1 MSDFYSKPPRGST
14 VNPDHIFISI
24 KGDAKTSMTVTW
36 RTSVEVTSGYALV
49 REDGKAEAVK
59 YDAATGYFKS
69 DIDESNM
76 FWADMVNLKPGT
88 KYFYTVGNDEHRSE
102 EYFFTTEE
110 ENAESFKFMCVSDQ
124 QSGQPF
130 ELPDYSSFTKVL
142 NTVLKENP
150 DIKFILTAGDNTD
163 CGQHEVQ
170 WNGAFSGLK
179 GIVEHIPFMMTL
191 GNHDN
196 RGFADYKNGIGRY
209 YSEPAEFFGKQFRG
223 SYPFNGPKGWETE
236 NYSFNY
242 GNAHFNVI
250 GVNEPEK
257 VNDWLI
263 DDIGATDRV
272 WKFGSYHFPMY
283 YAGPE
288 LSNDDGFPMMREG
301 IEMLDVLFAGHEH
314 NFARTFPIKNEELF
328 DKPSQGTIH
337 YELGNSNSNPP
348 GTMSCHKVW
357 HAAHFP
363 CEEQI
368 STVAIVEVFKDKV
381 ILTSKIVEDGRVIDQ
396 CIIDKANDTIYP
408 IALAPI
414 FAKRTRTFY
423 KGTALGL
430 SERLQIPELKD
441 GVWYSPLAVVFTAIG
456 ADVKKEKGKVTLGI
470 YGKSATFTEGSSIAI
485 TNDGEVELSHSVY
498 RGENSQ
504 LYIPLDAV
512 ISCFNMKWAYSKRN
526 NYISIEHVDEAIP
539 MTKQP

>member
-1 MSDFYSKPPRGST
+1 MSEFKVKPARGST
-14 VNPDHIFISI
+14 QNPDHIFISI

-36 RTSVEVTSGYALV
+36 RTSVDVTSGYAIV
-49 REDGKAEAVK
+49 REDGKTDTVK
-59 YDAATGYFKS
+59 YEATTGYFKS

-88 KYFYTVGNDEHRSE
+88 KYFYTVGNDEFRSE

-124 QSGQPF
+124 QKGEPHD
-130 ELPDYSSFTKVL
+130 LPDYSYFTKVL
-142 NTVLKENP
+142 KTVLEENP

-179 GIVEHIPFMMTL
+179 GVVEYIPFMMTV

-196 RGFADYKNGIGRY
+196 RGFKDYKNHIGRY
-209 YSEPAEFFGKQFRG
+209 YAEPAEFFCKQFKG
-223 SYPFNGPKGWETE
+223 SYPFNGPEGWETE
-236 NYSFNY
+236 NYSFSY
-242 GNAHFNVI
+242 GNAHFNI
-250 GVNEPEK
+250 ISVNEPER

-263 DDIGATDRV
+263 KDIGATDRV

-288 LSNDDGFPMMREG
+288 LSNDDGYPMMREG

-314 NFARTFPIKNEELF
+314 NFARTFPIKNEQLF

-337 YELGNSNSNPP
+337 YELGNSDCNPP

-357 HAAHFP
+357 HAAHYP

-381 ILTSKIVEDGRVIDQ
+381 ILTSKVVEDGRVIDQ
-396 CIIDKANDTIYP
+396 CIIDKKNDTIYP

-414 FAKRTRTFY
+414 FKRRTRTFY
-423 KGTALGL
+423 KGLGLGL
-430 SERLQIPELKD
+430 SEREQIPEFKD
-441 GVWYSPLAVVFTAIG
+441 GMWFSPLAVLFTAVG
-456 ADVKKEKGKVTLGI
+456 ADVIKEEGKVTLGI
-470 YGKSATFTEGSSIAI
+470 YGKTATFTEGSNIAV
-485 TNDGEVELSHSVY
+485 TNDGEVTLPAPVY

-504 LYIPLDAV
+504 LYIPLDA
-512 ISCFNMKWAYSKRN
+512 IIPCFNMKWNYAERN
-526 NYISIEHVDEAIP
+526 NYLSIEHVDEAIP

>member
-1 MSDFYSKPPRGST
+1 MSELKVKPARGSEKY
-14 VNPDHIFISI
+14 PDHIFISI

-36 RTSVEVTSGYALV
+36 RTCVDVTDGYALV
-49 REDGKAEAVK
+49 REDGKTDTVR
-59 YDAATGYFKS
+59 YDAVTDVFES
-69 DIDESNM
+69 DIDISNM
-76 FWADMVNLKPGT
+76 FWADMVELKPGT
-88 KYFYTVGNDEHRSE
+88 KYYYTVGNDEYRSE
-102 EYFFTTEE
+102 EFYFTTEE
-110 ENAESFKFMCVSDQ
+110 ENAESFKFICVSDQ
-124 QSGQPF
+124 QSGHPF
-130 ELPDYSSFTKVL
+130 ELPDYSSFNAVLTKVL
-142 NTVLKENP
+142 EDNP
-150 DIKFILTAGDNTD
+150 DTKFILTAGDNTD

-196 RGFADYKNGIGRY
+196 RGFQDYKNGIGRY
-209 YSEPAEFFGKQFRG
+209 YSEPAEFFGKQFKG

-242 GNAHFNVI
+242 GNAHFNII

-257 VNDWLI
+257 VNEWLVRDI
-263 DDIGATDRV
+263 DATDRI

-301 IEMLDVLFAGHEH
+301 IEKMDVIFAGHEH
-314 NFARTFPIKNEELF
+314 NFARTFPIRNEELF
-328 DKPSQGTIH
+328 DRPSQGTIH

-363 CEEQI
+363 CEEQV

-381 ILTSKIVEDGRVIDQ
+381 KLISKIVEDGRIVDE
-396 CIIDKANDTIYP
+396 CIIDKKNDEILP
-408 IALAPI
+408 HALAPI
-414 FAKRTRTFY
+414 YRKTRTFY
-423 KGTALGL
+423 KGVGLGL
-430 SERLQIPELKD
+430 SEREQLPELKN
-441 GVWYSPLAVVFTAIG
+441 GLWYSPLAVLFTAVG
-456 ADVKKEKGKVTLGI
+456 ADVKKEDGKVTLGI
-470 YGKSATFTEGSSIAI
+470 YGKSATFTEGSDIVK
-485 TNDGEVELSHSVY
+485 TDDGEITLPASVY
-498 RGENSQ
+498 RGSNAQ
-504 LYIPLDAV
+504 LYIPLEAIV
-512 ISCFNMKWAYSKRN
+512 PCFNMKWVYSKKN
-526 NYISIEHVDEAIP
+526 NYISIEHVSEAIP

>member
-1 MSDFYSKPPRGST
+1 MSELKVKPPRGSEK
-14 VNPDHIFISI
+14 NPDHIFISI

-36 RTSVEVTSGYALV
+36 RTSVDVTSGYALV
-49 REDGKAEAVK
+49 REDGKTDSVKYEAVT
-59 YDAATGYFKS
+59 DVFES
-69 DIDESNM
+69 DIDISNM
-76 FWADMVNLKPGT
+76 FWVDMVNLKPGT
-88 KYFYTVGNDEHRSE
+88 KYFYTVGNDDYRSE
-102 EYFFTTEE
+102 EFYFTTEE
-110 ENAESFKFMCVSDQ
+110 ENAESFKFICVSDQ

-130 ELPDYSSFTKVL
+130 ELPDYSSFNAVLTKVL
-142 NTVLKENP
+142 EENP
-150 DIKFILTAGDNTD
+150 DTKFILTAGDNTD

-196 RGFADYKNGIGRY
+196 RGFQDYKNGIGRY
-209 YSEPAEFFGKQFRG
+209 YSEPAEFFSKQFKG
-223 SYPFNGPKGWETE
+223 SYPFNGPEGWETE

-242 GNAHFNVI
+242 GNAHFNII

-257 VNDWLI
+257 VNEWLI
-263 DDIGATDRV
+263 RDIDATDRV

-301 IEMLDVLFAGHEH
+301 IEKMDVIFAGHEH

-381 ILTSKIVEDGRVIDQ
+381 KLTSKIVEDGRIIDE
-396 CIIDKANDTIYP
+396 CIIDKVNDCIYP
-408 IALAPI
+408 IALTPI
-414 FAKRTRTFY
+414 FKRRTRTFY
-423 KGTALGL
+423 KGVGLGL
-430 SERLQIPELKD
+430 SERGQIPEFKD
-441 GVWYSPLAVVFTAIG
+441 GMWFSPLAVMFTAIG
-456 ADVKKEKGKVTLGI
+456 ADVKKEEGKVTLGI
-470 YGKSATFTEGSSIAI
+470 YGKSATFTEGSDIAK
-485 TNDGEVELSHSVY
+485 TDDGEITLPAAVY
-498 RGENSQ
+498 RGANSQ
-504 LYIPLDAV
+504 LYIPLDA
-512 ISCFNMKWAYSKRN
+512 IIPCFNMKWAYAKRN
-526 NYISIEHVDEAIP
+526 NYLTIEHVDEAIP

>member
-1 MSDFYSKPPRGST
+1 MSNFNSKPPRGST

-88 KYFYTVGNDEHRSE
+88 KYFYTVGNDEHRSD
-102 EYFFTTEE
+102 EYYFTTEE

-179 GIVEHIPFMMTL
+179 GVVEHVPFMMTL

-209 YSEPAEFFGKQFRG
+209 YSEPAEFFGKQFKG

-263 DDIGATDRV
+263 EDIGATDRV

-381 ILTSKIVEDGRVIDQ
+381 ILTSKIVEDGRVIDR

-414 FAKRTRTFY
+414 FARRTRTFY

-441 GVWYSPLAVVFTAIG
+441 GTWYSPLAVVFTAIG

-470 YGKSATFTEGSSIAI
+470 YGKSATFTEGSSIAV

-512 ISCFNMKWAYSKRN
+512 VSCFNMKWAYSKRN

>member
-1 MSDFYSKPPRGST
+1 MSEFKVKPARGST
-14 VNPDHIFISI
+14 PQPDHIFISI

-36 RTSVEVTSGYALV
+36 RTSVDVASGYALV
-49 REDGKAEAVK
+49 REDGKTDLVKFEATT
-59 YDAATGYFKS
+59 DYFKS

-88 KYFYTVGNDEHRSE
+88 KYFYTVGNENHRSE

-124 QSGQPF
+124 QSGQPHD
-130 ELPDYSSFTKVL
+130 LPDYSSFNAVLNKVL
-142 NTVLKENP
+142 EENP

-179 GIVEHIPFMMTL
+179 GVVEYIPFMMTL

-196 RGFADYKNGIGRY
+196 RGFADYRNGIGRY

-263 DDIGATDRV
+263 EDIGATDRV

-288 LSNDDGFPMMREG
+288 LSNDDGYPMMREG

-314 NFARTFPIKNEELF
+314 NFARTFPIKNEQLF

-357 HAAHFP
+357 HAAHYP

-381 ILTSKIVEDGRVIDQ
+381 ILTSKVVEDGRIIDQ
-396 CIIDKANDTIYP
+396 CIIDKKNDTIYP

-414 FAKRTRTFY
+414 FKRRTD
-423 KGTALGL
+423 
-430 SERLQIPELKD
+430 S
-441 GVWYSPLAVVFTAIG
+441 
-456 ADVKKEKGKVTLGI
+456 
-470 YGKSATFTEGSSIAI
+470 
-485 TNDGEVELSHSVY
+485 
-498 RGENSQ
+498 
-504 LYIPLDAV
+504 
-512 ISCFNMKWAYSKRN
+512 
-526 NYISIEHVDEAIP
+526 
-539 MTKQP
+539 